1 MRAGCVRL
9 PGSAR
14 RMSALLGVALAVPLL
29 LLASCLLTQHHGR
42 PTADGYRYGP
52 APIPIFAGRRRRVR
66 RRAG

>member
-1 MRAGCVRL
+1 
-9 PGSAR
+9 
-14 RMSALLGVALAVPLL
+14 MSALLGVALAVPLL

-42 PTADGYRYGP
+42 PTGDGHRYGP